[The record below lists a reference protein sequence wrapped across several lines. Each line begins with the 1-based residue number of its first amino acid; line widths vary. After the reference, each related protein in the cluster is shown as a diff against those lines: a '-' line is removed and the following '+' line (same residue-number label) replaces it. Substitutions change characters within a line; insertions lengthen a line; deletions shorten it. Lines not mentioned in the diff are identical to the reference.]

1 MKDIAIEFA
10 EVERLGYNLFW
21 AFIVIREKILK
32 NNLALFIRRS
42 GFVMSMIFGALTLL
56 AGCAVGPDYVRP
68 AAEAP
73 AAYKEN
79 AGWKVAE
86 PRDNVV
92 KGKWWEIYNDPQ
104 LNALEEQVNVS
115 NQNIAAAEAQF
126 RQAGAIVDASRAGLF
141 PVVGASATASRS
153 SKATGASGSSSKS
166 RSTTNDFLLTGLV
179 SWELDV
185 WGKIRRTVE
194 SSEASAQASA
204 ADLESIRLSMQA
216 ALAQNY
222 FQLRTL
228 DAQKRLF
235 DETISEY
242 QKYLTMTKNRYAA
255 GVAAK
260 ADVLKA
266 ETQLKTAQAQAID
279 LRVQRAQLEHAIAT
293 LIGKPASAFSMP
305 FSPLAATPPQIPAG
319 IPSDLLERRP
329 DIAGAERRMSA
340 ANANIGVAKAAYYP
354 AITLNGSGG
363 FDAATLSKWLV
374 WPSRFWSIGSTAA
387 ETILDFGLRGAHTDQ
402 AIAAYDASVA
412 AYRQSVLTGFQ
423 EVEDNLATLRILE
436 EEAAMQDE
444 AVKSARQSVA
454 VSINQYKAGIIS
466 YLDVVTVSAIAL
478 SNDRTL
484 IDINGRRM
492 TASVLL
498 IKALGGGWN
507 AAALRPAEEK
517 TDEKITLK
525 KEVTAK

>member
-1 MKDIAIEFA
+1 MEND
-10 EVERLGYNLFW
+10 LSS
-21 AFIVIREKILK
+21 FIKSR
-32 NNLALFIRRS
+32 
-42 GFVMSMIFGALTLL
+42 GFVLLISCGVLTLL
-56 AGCAVGPDYVRP
+56 TGCAVGPDYVRP
-68 AAEAP
+68 TAGTP
-73 AAYKEN
+73 VSYKEN

-86 PRDNVV
+86 PRDNAI

-126 RQAGAIVDASRAGLF
+126 RQATALVQASQAGLF
-141 PVVGASATASRS
+141 PVVGATVTPSRS
-153 SKATGASGSSSKS
+153 SKATGGSGSASRS

-204 ADLESIRLSMQA
+204 ADLENMRLSMQA
-216 ALAQNY
+216 TLAQDY
-222 FQLRTL
+222 FQLRAL
-228 DAQKRLF
+228 DAQKQLF
-235 DETISEY
+235 DVTIIEY
-242 QKYLTMTKNRYAA
+242 QKYLDMTRNRYVS

-279 LRVQRAQLEHAIAT
+279 IRVQRAPLEHAIAT
-293 LIGKPASAFSMP
+293 IIGKPASAFSIP
-305 FSPLAATPPQIPAG
+305 FSPLASAPPQIPAG

-329 DIAGAERRMSA
+329 DIAGAERRMAA

-412 AYRQSVLTGFQ
+412 TYQQAVLTGFQ
-423 EVEDNLATLRILE
+423 EVEDNLASLRILE

-466 YLDVVTVSAIAL
+466 YLDVVTVLAIAL

-492 TASVLL
+492 SASVLL

-507 AAALRPAEEK
+507 AAALRPADEQAGKKDKLQPSAEGK
-517 TDEKITLK
+517 TAPANIQ
-525 KEVTAK
+525 AP